1 MADPRQNVQGDP
13 NAEAG
18 SGLGTEIQGVASA
31 YDFLWRAGTQITQAV
46 GNTVSA
52 RRDRKSFV
60 QAQKSYL
67 GPWTDLAFYDENRNK
82 RPVLKAD
89 RFRKYLEET
98 DGKLKPNGP
107 CLARAEW
114 AQFVHALGIEPQKAV
129 LTWKSPAPSSLGPPG
144 PVTTIETDGEV
155 LCHIVNLFGELPDNW
170 GTIVIDASLHKLAS
184 VNVSFACITWTS
196 LMESL
201 SCTFRLDDD
210 DQICKSRV
218 PLGLVS
224 ELMEPNTLILKHYY
238 NAMYSIHG
246 SSDSEYA
253 CSDPS
258 RPLYERIQDLHLIWT
273 KLEEL
278 GSNSNPYSFY
288 EYMEEERKAPRP
300 GMIQKPP
307 RTFEQHLEEDVFPQ
321 FAGGN
326 GKERL
331 SRLYCQY
338 LKRAKGRTQ
347 CAILTWRWLKQ
358 ANRVWRRATSGDGQ
372 DARFLEDVY
381 HAIHTSSE
389 IQEKVKQSAEEEERA
404 AAEQGREPRSPEF
417 TIRGV
422 MSKLRAGFLFN
433 EDAGFCIKIL
443 IRRGPR
449 ASPDRRPNLHEYW
462 AARLVQEVL
471 ESYGTDVKHSQDSW
485 KQELYAAR
493 SEVFYLWGSSKVLNC
508 KGNYVRFLHFNPD
521 SALWNKVCQLAP
533 ES

>member
-1 MADPRQNVQGDP
+1 M
-13 NAEAG
+13 
-18 SGLGTEIQGVASA
+18 
-31 YDFLWRAGTQITQAV
+31 

-52 RRDRKSFV
+52 RRDRKSLV
-60 QAQKSYL
+60 QAQKSYF

-98 DGKLKPNGP
+98 DGKLKPSGP

-129 LTWKSPAPSSLGPPG
+129 LTWKSPAPSSPG
-144 PVTTIETDGEV
+144 PSGPVIAMETDGEV
-155 LCHIVNLFGELPDNW
+155 LCHIVNLFGELPGYY
-170 GTIVIDASLHKLAS
+170 GTILIDKSTQNLDS
-184 VNVSFACITWTS
+184 VNVSFACIMWES
-196 LMESL
+196 LAEPL

-210 DQICKSRV
+210 ELICKNRV
-218 PLGLVS
+218 PFGLVS

-238 NAMYSIHG
+238 NAMYSSHG

-253 CSDPS
+253 WSDPS

-273 KLEEL
+273 KLEIL
-278 GSNSNPYSFY
+278 GSNSDPYRFY
-288 EYMEEERKAPRP
+288 KYMEEERKKPEA

-307 RTFEQHLEEDVFPQ
+307 RTFEQHLEEDVFSQ
-321 FAGGN
+321 FTGGN
-326 GKERL
+326 GKQRL
-331 SRLYCQY
+331 SRLYSQY
-338 LKRAKGRTQ
+338 LKRWEGQKQ

-358 ANRVWRRATSGDGQ
+358 ADRVWRRATSGDGR

-389 IQEKVKQSAEEEERA
+389 IQEKAKQSAEEAERK

-417 TIRGV
+417 TIQGV
-422 MSKLRAGFLFN
+422 MWEVRAGFLFN

-443 IRRGPR
+443 IQPERRGPPISPEYTR
-449 ASPDRRPNLHEYW
+449 ANLHEYW
-462 AARLVQEVL
+462 AERLVQEVL
-471 ESYGTDVKHSQDSW
+471 ESYGTDVKHSQDPW

-493 SEVFYLWGSSKVLNC
+493 SEVFYLWGRSKVLNC
-508 KGNYVRFLHFNPD
+508 NGDFVRFLHFNPD